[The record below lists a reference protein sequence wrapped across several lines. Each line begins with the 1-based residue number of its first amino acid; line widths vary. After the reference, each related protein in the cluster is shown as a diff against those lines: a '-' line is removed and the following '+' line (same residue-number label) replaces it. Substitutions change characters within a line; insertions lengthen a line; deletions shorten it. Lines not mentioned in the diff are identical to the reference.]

1 MLPQWGL
8 CRRPREKPLWRFAA
22 FQIIVSCMGQ
32 SCLLFCLLWRSSHNL
47 FLARA
52 TAAATG
58 IPSSS
63 PANIS
68 ALSGDC
74 ANTLVSSTSE
84 SFNHASASPL
94 SSRLRTDGDATS
106 SVVLAASWIDVDSG
120 DVTTSEVL
128 AASWIDADTLP
139 LALLLLQS
147 LRRW

>member
-1 MLPQWGL
+1 MEV
-8 CRRPREKPLWRFAA
+8 RRISDYCELHGSIMFVVLSVI
-22 FQIIVSCMGQ
+22 QTT
-32 SCLLFCLLWRSSHNL
+32 SHNL

-52 TAAATG
+52 TAVATG

-106 SVVLAASWIDVDSG
+106 SVALAASRIAVDPVDVTICEVLAASWIDV
-120 DVTTSEVL
+120 
-128 AASWIDADTLP
+128 DTLP